1 MTLEEFGYIK
11 YLLIPQILS
20 LYRPHQCTRLTY
32 GQWWS
37 TSRVR
42 SISTFPMV
50 GNLGSFHG
58 DDVWFLRAFICV
70 LLRKCQP
77 QPIVCLFSNF
87 WFSLLRP
94 DSPQGWSATWA
105 QAAAYGQ
112 LVRVHT
118 IWGSW
123 WLYNIAINF
132 GNSADAMEGL
142 PFWLWFDFNL
152 YFGACIHLATLFP
165 CLKSWYCKQKNVLDT
180 FFVFS
185 CVGDFTVGIWFS
197 RKCDDAISDD
207 KSQKICR
214 VKKRAVGRAKR
225 LKGHEKTW
233 KTWIPFFAKTQR
245 ENHEKNTKI
254 TKITKIT
261 KT

>member
-37 TSRVR
+37 TLRVR

-165 CLKSWYCKQKNVLDT
+165 CLKSWYCKQKKCFGYVFRVFMCWWLYGWNMIFTKMRWCHFRWQVSENMSREKACRWTCETAERPWKNVKN
-180 FFVFS
+180 VNS
-185 CVGDFTVGIWFS
+185 
-197 RKCDDAISDD
+197 
-207 KSQKICR
+207 
-214 VKKRAVGRAKR
+214 
-225 LKGHEKTW
+225 
-233 KTWIPFFAKTQR
+233 FFAKTQR

-254 TKITKIT
+254 TKITKT
-261 KT
+261 